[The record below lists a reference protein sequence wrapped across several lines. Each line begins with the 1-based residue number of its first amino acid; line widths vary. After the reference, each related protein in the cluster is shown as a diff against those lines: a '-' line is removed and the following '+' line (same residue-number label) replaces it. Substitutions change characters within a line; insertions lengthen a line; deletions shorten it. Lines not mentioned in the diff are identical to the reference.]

1 MGNVVSVVAAVVVS
15 RSYPVKVLALTRY
28 GRAGASS
35 RIRFL
40 QFLPHLEQHG
50 VFVDVAPLLRDAY
63 LTRLYAGGG
72 RAMMEIA
79 IDYLRRIA
87 QLFRVKQYDLL
98 WIEKELFP
106 DLPSWVETWLS
117 CLGIRYVV
125 DYDDAIFHNYDL
137 SRNPLRRCLAE
148 KIDSVMRSASVVVCG
163 NHYLAERA
171 LRAGSKAVEILPTVV
186 DLDRYSVRPIES
198 SSFVTIG
205 WIGSPATA
213 KYLSL
218 VGPSLRLL
226 AERFPLKLCVVGANP
241 EMEGVEVVSRQ
252 WSELSEVRD
261 IQSFDIGI
269 MPLEDS
275 PWERGKCGYKLIQ
288 YMACGIPVVGS
299 PIGVNREIVRHGDN
313 GYLAS
318 TPDEWIEALSE
329 LIANSTRRGQMGAVG
344 RGLVENEYC
353 VQVVAPKLAE
363 VFSRAIYQEGSACAA

>member
-1 MGNVVSVVAAVVVS
+1 VGNVASVVAAVVVS
-15 RSYPVKVLALTRY
+15 RSYPLKVLALTRY

-40 QFLPHLEQHG
+40 QFLPHLEQQG

-63 LTRLYAGGG
+63 LTRLYAGAG
-72 RAMMEIA
+72 RAMTEIA
-79 IDYLRRIA
+79 IDYLRRIS
-87 QLFRVKQYDLL
+87 QLFKVKQYDLL

-106 DLPSWVETWLS
+106 DLPPWVETWLNR
-117 CLGIRYVV
+117 LGIRYVV

-137 SRNPLRRCLAE
+137 SRNPLRRCLAG

-163 NHYLAERA
+163 NQYLAERA
-171 LRAGSKAVEILPTVV
+171 QRAGSKAVEILSTVV
-186 DLDRYSVRPIES
+186 DLDRYSVRPTGS
-198 SSFVTIG
+198 SSIVTIG

-218 VGPSLRLL
+218 VAPLLKLL
-226 AERFPLKLCVVGANP
+226 AEKFPLKLCVVGANP

-252 WSELSEVRD
+252 WSELSEVGD

-299 PIGVNREIVRHGDN
+299 PIGVNQEIVRHGQN

-318 TPDEWIEALSE
+318 TPDEWGGALSD
-329 LIANSTRRGQMGAVG
+329 LIADSVRRTHMGTVG
-344 RGLVENEYC
+344 RGLVEQEYC
-353 VQVVAPKLAE
+353 VQVVAPKLAD
-363 VFSRAIYQEGSACAA
+363 VFSRVIYKEGSACAV

>member
-1 MGNVVSVVAAVVVS
+1 MGNVASVVAAVVVS
-15 RSYPVKVLALTRY
+15 RSYSLRVLALTRY

-40 QFLPHLEQHG
+40 QFLPHLEQLG

-63 LTRLYAGGG
+63 LTRLYAGAG
-72 RAMMEIA
+72 RAMTEIA
-79 IDYLRRIA
+79 IDYLRRIS
-87 QLFRVKQYDLL
+87 QLFKVKQYDLL

-106 DLPSWVETWLS
+106 DLPPWVETWFNRF
-117 CLGIRYVV
+117 GIRYVV

-137 SRNPLRRCLAE
+137 SRNPLRRFLAK

-163 NHYLAERA
+163 NRYLAERA
-171 LRAGSKAVEILPTVV
+171 QRAGSKAVEILPTVV
-186 DLDRYSVRPIES
+186 DLDRYSVRPTGS
-198 SSFVTIG
+198 SSLVTIG

-218 VGPSLRLL
+218 VAPSLKLL
-226 AERFPLKLCVVGANP
+226 AEKFPLKLCVVGANP

-252 WSELSEVRD
+252 WSELSEVGD

-299 PIGVNREIVRHGDN
+299 PIGVNQEIVRHGQN

-318 TPDEWIEALSE
+318 TPDEWVGALSD
-329 LIANSTRRGQMGAVG
+329 LIADSVRRTHMGTVG
-344 RGLVENEYC
+344 RGLVEQEYC
-353 VQVVAPKLAE
+353 VQVVAPKLAD
-363 VFSRAIYQEGSACAA
+363 VFSRVIYQEGSACAV

>member
-1 MGNVVSVVAAVVVS
+1 MGNVASVVAAVVVS
-15 RSYPVKVLALTRY
+15 RSYPLKVLALTRY

-40 QFLPHLEQHG
+40 QFLPHLEQLG

-63 LTRLYAGGG
+63 LTRLYAGAG
-72 RAMMEIA
+72 RAMTEIA
-79 IDYLRRIA
+79 IDYLRRIS
-87 QLFRVKQYDLL
+87 QLFKVKQYDLL

-106 DLPSWVETWLS
+106 DLPPWVETWLNRF
-117 CLGIRYVV
+117 GIRYVV

-137 SRNPLRRCLAE
+137 SRNPLRRFLAK

-163 NHYLAERA
+163 NRYLAERA
-171 LRAGSKAVEILPTVV
+171 QRAGSKAVEILPTVV
-186 DLDRYSVRPIES
+186 DLDRYSVRPTES
-198 SSFVTIG
+198 SSLVTIG

-218 VGPSLRLL
+218 VAPSLKLL
-226 AERFPLKLCVVGANP
+226 AEKFPLKLCVVGANP

-252 WSELSEVRD
+252 WSELSEVGD

-299 PIGVNREIVRHGDN
+299 PIGVNQEIVRHGQN

-318 TPDEWIEALSE
+318 TPDEWVGVLSD
-329 LIANSTRRGQMGAVG
+329 LIADSVRRTHMGTVG
-344 RGLVENEYC
+344 RGLVEQEYC
-353 VQVVAPKLAE
+353 VQVVAPKLAD
-363 VFSRAIYQEGSACAA
+363 VFSRVIYQEGSACAV

>member
-1 MGNVVSVVAAVVVS
+1 MGNVTSVVAAVVVS
-15 RSYPVKVLALTRY
+15 RSYPLKVLALTRY

-40 QFLPHLEQHG
+40 QYLPHLEQHG

-63 LTRLYAGGG
+63 LTRLYAGAG
-72 RAMMEIA
+72 RAMTEIA
-79 IDYLRRIA
+79 IDYLRRIS
-87 QLFRVKQYDLL
+87 QLFKVKQYDLL

-106 DLPSWVETWLS
+106 DLPPWVETWLNRF
-117 CLGIRYVV
+117 GIRYVV

-137 SRNPLRRCLAE
+137 SRNPLRRCLAK

-171 LRAGSKAVEILPTVV
+171 QRAGSKAVEILPTVV
-186 DLDRYSVRPIES
+186 DLDRYSVRPTGAS
-198 SSFVTIG
+198 SLVTIG
-205 WIGSPATA
+205 WIGSPATV

-218 VGPSLRLL
+218 VAPSLKLL
-226 AERFPLKLCVVGANP
+226 AEKFPLKLCVVGANP

-252 WSELSEVRD
+252 WSELSEVGD

-299 PIGVNREIVRHGDN
+299 PIGVNQEIVRHGQN

-318 TPDEWIEALSE
+318 TPDEWVGALSD
-329 LIANSTRRGQMGAVG
+329 LIADSVRRAHMGTVG
-344 RGLVENEYC
+344 RGLVEQEYC
-353 VQVVAPKLAE
+353 VQVVAPKLADI
-363 VFSRAIYQEGSACAA
+363 FSRVIYQEGSACAV

>member
-1 MGNVVSVVAAVVVS
+1 MGNVTSVVAAVVVS
-15 RSYPVKVLALTRY
+15 RSYPLKVLALTRY

-50 VFVDVAPLLRDAY
+50 VFVDIAPLLRDTY
-63 LTRLYAGGG
+63 LTRLYAGAG
-72 RAMMEIA
+72 RAITEIA
-79 IDYLRRIA
+79 IDYLRRILH
-87 QLFRVKQYDLL
+87 LFKVKQYDLL

-106 DLPSWVETWLS
+106 DLPSWVETWLNR
-117 CLGIRYVV
+117 LGIRYVV

-163 NHYLAERA
+163 NRYLADKA
-171 LRAGSKAVEILPTVV
+171 QLAGSKAVEILPTVV
-186 DLDRYSVRPIES
+186 DLDRYSVRPAES
-198 SSFVTIG
+198 SSFLTIG

-218 VGPSLRLL
+218 VAPSLRLL
-226 AERFPLKLCVVGANP
+226 AEKFPLKLCVIGAKA
-241 EMEGVEVVSRQ
+241 EVDGVEVVSRQ

-299 PIGVNREIVRHGDN
+299 PIGVNQEIVRHGEN

-318 TPDEWIEALSE
+318 TPDEWVAALSD
-329 LIANSTRRGQMGAVG
+329 LIADSARRNHMGTVG
-344 RGLVENEYC
+344 RRLVEQEYC

-363 VFSRAIYQEGSACAA
+363 VFSRVMHQEGSACAA